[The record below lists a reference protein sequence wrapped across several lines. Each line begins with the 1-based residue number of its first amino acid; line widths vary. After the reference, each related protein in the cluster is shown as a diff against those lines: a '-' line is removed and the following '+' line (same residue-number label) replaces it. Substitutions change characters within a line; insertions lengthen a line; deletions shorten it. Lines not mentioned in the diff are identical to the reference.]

1 MAASVHVMPV
11 KAGVWAVKREGNKR
25 ATGLFGSQ
33 LEATLRGRAI
43 AETKRIT
50 LVIHGQDNRIIY
62 RDDFGRDPDPM
73 RGRKH

>member
-1 MAASVHVMPV
+1 MAESVHVMPV

-33 LEATLRGRAI
+33 LEATLRGREI
-43 AETKRIT
+43 AQTKRIT

-62 RDDFGRDPDPM
+62 RDNFGRDPYLPKD
-73 RGRKH
+73 RKH